1 MCTQRLYNPLSNQGS
16 HLALNRSITARAS
29 LLVMALFMTGCSAL
43 ASRAANNLANDLG
56 SAILNQDDPEIVR
69 DGAPAYLL
77 LIDSFA
83 QGDSPSGAML
93 ETASGLYA
101 AYAAVF
107 VDDPSREKRL
117 SSRARRYGEQA
128 LCLRHRPGGA
138 EEGQLCGWSG
148 LTFDAMGP
156 ELGALKPDDVPALY
170 AFTVSW
176 LVWIR
181 AHSDD
186 WNALADLP
194 KVEASLDRIRA
205 LDADYQPGNVNLYL
219 GILHTLRPP
228 ALGGKPEV
236 GRQHFEKA
244 IALSNG
250 HDLAAKVEFARS
262 YARLLY
268 DRELHDRL
276 LEEVLS
282 ADPRH
287 EGYTLLNVLAQR
299 EAQGLLAGADDY
311 F

>member
-1 MCTQRLYNPLSNQGS
+1 MNC
-16 HLALNRSITARAS
+16 SITARAS
-29 LLVMALFMTGCSAL
+29 LIVMMLVMTGCSSL
-43 ASRAANNLANDLG
+43 ASRAANNLAGNLS
-56 SAILNQDDPEIVR
+56 SAILDQDDPETVR

-83 QGDSPSGAML
+83 QADEPSGAML

-128 LCLRHRPGGA
+128 LCQRRRPA
-138 EEGQLCGWSG
+138 VASDDQLCGWSK
-148 LTFDAMGP
+148 LTFEEIGA
-156 ELGALKPDDVPALY
+156 ELSALKRDDAPALY

-194 KVEASLDRIRA
+194 KVEASLDRLRA
-205 LDADYQPGNVNLYL
+205 LDPDYQPGNVNLYL

-228 ALGGKPEV
+228 ALGGKPET
-236 GRQHFEKA
+236 GRQHFEQA
-244 IALSNG
+244 IALSGG
-250 HDLAAKVEFARS
+250 HDLGAKVEFARS

-268 DRELHDRL
+268 DRELHDKL
-276 LEEVLS
+276 LNEVLQ
-282 ADPRH
+282 ADPRQQ
-287 EGYTLLNVLAQR
+287 GYTLLNVLAQR
-299 EAQGLLAGADDY
+299 EAENLLAGADDY